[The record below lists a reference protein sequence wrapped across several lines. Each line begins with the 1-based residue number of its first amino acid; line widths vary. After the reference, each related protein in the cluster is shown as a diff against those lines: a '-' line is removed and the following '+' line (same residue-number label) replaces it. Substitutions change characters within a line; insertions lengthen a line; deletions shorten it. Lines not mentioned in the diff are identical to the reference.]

1 MIILKNEGKLDM
13 KSLSISIATL
23 LSITLLF
30 STPATAEKVDCE
42 NLFDEIRLHQVS
54 AQHYRRLMEDDF
66 TEGGQVYAQSDL
78 HKERLEAERRI
89 ISQAANKSQIY
100 SVLCKKTDYPLR

>member
-1 MIILKNEGKLDM
+1 MILAVAMAVVVVETKQLKPRL
-13 KSLSISIATL
+13 LTIA
-23 LSITLLF
+23 LLF
-30 STPATAEKVDCE
+30 STPAWAEDVDCE

-89 ISQAANKSQIY
+89 ISQAANKAQIY